1 MRRTSVAINRANC
14 DVSIYERLRE
24 VRSKLGLSQTE
35 ASTKFCIG
43 LSSYKKYEA
52 GSSEPGSSA
61 LAGISNAGVNTNWLL
76 TGKGPMLV
84 ADYDTK
90 PAAEPVAPAT
100 IIAESVIDVERLQR
114 AIEEIDIELIKRRR
128 TQIPIDSRARLIV
141 MGYQVLEDE
150 DKEKDRVS
158 FEYAQKAIHKLM
170 KSII

>member
-1 MRRTSVAINRANC
+1 
-14 DVSIYERLRE
+14 
-24 VRSKLGLSQTE
+24 
-35 ASTKFCIG
+35 
-43 LSSYKKYEA
+43 
-52 GSSEPGSSA
+52 
-61 LAGISNAGVNTNWLL
+61 
-76 TGKGPMLV
+76 MLV